1 MEASFPLS
9 RNGVWQHANY
19 RAEKYAGLYIAHIWC
34 LHGVPKTIISDRGPQ
49 FVARF
54 WEQLYASLGM
64 HLIHSAAYHP
74 QTDGYTERVNQIR
87 EDMLRACVLNYRDKW
102 EKCLLLA
109 KFSYNNNYQESLRMA
124 PFEALCGR
132 WCHMPL
138 N

>member
-1 MEASFPLS
+1 
-9 RNGVWQHANY
+9 
-19 RAEKYAGLYIAHIWC
+19 
-34 LHGVPKTIISDRGPQ
+34 
-49 FVARF
+49 
-54 WEQLYASLGM
+54 M

-132 WCHMPL
+132 
-138 N
+138 